1 MAFERRTRK
10 PPTPLDQL
18 KLYDYA
24 VKALG
29 RSMRTVAQLKRLM
42 RGKVEAGETGEQ
54 KIAAVVARLHEHRYL
69 DDAAF
74 AAAYTRLRQENDSFG
89 RRRVELELGR
99 RGIARD
105 LIARTVETA
114 YQENNEEELARRY
127 LARKR
132 IQKPQDQKETAR
144 VMRRLVAAGFSV
156 AIISR
161 ILRNWE
167 IDFSEDDLPPS
178 PGSLDGEPG
187 SES

>member
-18 KLYDYA
+18 ELYDYA

-99 RGIARD
+99 RGIA
-105 LIARTVETA
+105 
-114 YQENNEEELARRY
+114 
-127 LARKR
+127 
-132 IQKPQDQKETAR
+132 
-144 VMRRLVAAGFSV
+144 
-156 AIISR
+156 AI
-161 ILRNWE
+161 
-167 IDFSEDDLPPS
+167 
-178 PGSLDGEPG
+178 
-187 SES
+187 